1 MVLVIVENNYQKYK
15 KLTQEQLI
23 IKLNRISNEI
33 VESQRNGV
41 GNYMIVGSE
50 FVNALEN
57 LDNQKLRR
65 KKIKRLLKQIKN

>member
-1 MVLVIVENNYQKYK
+1 VENNYQKYK